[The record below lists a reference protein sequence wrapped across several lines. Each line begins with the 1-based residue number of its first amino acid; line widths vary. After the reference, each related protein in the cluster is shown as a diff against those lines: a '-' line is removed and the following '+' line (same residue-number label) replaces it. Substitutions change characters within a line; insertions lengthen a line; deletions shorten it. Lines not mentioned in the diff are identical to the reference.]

1 MAKSQNGPEVQ
12 LIAGA
17 TFAKADLY
25 KFVAVNSSGHAVTS
39 GPTTASGNIAGVL
52 TSVTNT
58 TSGAGTEPVSVWGI
72 NSGKFPVRMAGST
85 RAAGQLIAA
94 SSVGYGIAPTTDQA
108 ALAIAVEGSSG
119 STGRIFYA
127 IAIAASAADI

>member
-1 MAKSQNGPEVQ
+1 MAKFQAGPNVQ
-12 LIAGA
+12 ITAGA

-58 TSGAGTEPVSVWGI
+58 TSGAGSEPVSVFLLGG
-72 NSGKFPVRMAGST
+72 GKFPVRMAAST

-94 SSVGYGIAPTTDQA
+94 STVGFGIAPTTDQA
-108 ALAIAVEGSSG
+108 ALAISVEGTSG
-119 STGRIFYA
+119 AVGRIHYA
-127 IAIAASAADI
+127 IPIAASAADV